1 MKDIK
6 RLLTKIDIFGINFT
20 FRYKDKETY
29 QTSLGGFFLVLFLI
43 AVIVMGIYYFIP
55 FVNRKNYTIV
65 YYTMNLAATEE
76 VSLFASESNF
86 AFGLSC
92 ENNNKET
99 KKIEDLLYIQT
110 KYVYYIKNMDG
121 TFYKDPRE
129 LQTNKCTYADFYNK
143 YNSQFDYL
151 SLSKLECMQ
160 NKDITVQG
168 IYADQIFSYFEF
180 TVLSKN
186 NSKEL
191 TDEIERFLLH
201 NDCKLRF
208 VYTDIIIDLDN
219 YENPVD
225 QYLNEMFIQL
235 NPTLFIK
242 KNVYFM
248 NQDFSN
254 DNYLMFVIGDGDKPE
269 TKPLYSRYEE
279 YSLYKGMN
287 RFSTQP
293 YEYTHY
299 SKMYIR
305 ADLKKVIIKRKY
317 QKFMEFYADASSL
330 LIAIYELLT
339 LIFNYINTFYGHHS
353 VSKKIFFFKELEN
366 TEHFNILKRTES
378 IKELI
383 KITDVKKL
391 NSKNVLSNPPKK
403 KKIIKR
409 KKGND
414 INLYNNNF
422 YKINEKELTRNSNYI
437 KGKDTED
444 KKLYNISSDK
454 RMFNKDNKE
463 DFEENYPRYKISQK
477 RLNYNEDI
485 ILNFKNNNNTDKKI
499 PEQNESIQTNI
510 EEISPEIDKIK
521 NNKKEKIENSF
532 NIFEII
538 ITQIFKCCM
547 SKNMKI
553 KNDIN
558 EKANNIVFKK
568 MDIITYIR
576 NMLLLDLINK
586 TTLDNN
592 KKEIINFL
600 YRPIISVDKKVK
612 NEFNEIYDNYNE
624 KNFNKYYDE
633 IQDLVNKPQKN
644 DKEKELIYISHEHLK
659 SFL

>member
-6 RLLTKIDIFGINFT
+6 KLLTKLDIFGINFT
-20 FRYKDKETY
+20 FRYKGNETY
-29 QTSLGGFFLVLFLI
+29 QTATGGFFLVLFLI
-43 AVIVMGIYYFIP
+43 AVLIMGIYYFIP

-242 KNVYFM
+242 RAMYFI
-248 NQDFSN
+248 NQYFTN
-254 DNYLMFVIGDGDKPE
+254 DDYLMFVFGDEDEKAE
-269 TKPLYSRYEE
+269 IKTLYSRYEE
-279 YSLYKGMN
+279 YYLEIGYNRTDTKPNNYQNYARLYLREILRKLL
-287 RFSTQP
+287 
-293 YEYTHY
+293 
-299 SKMYIR
+299 
-305 ADLKKVIIKRKY
+305 LK
-317 QKFMEFYADASSL
+317 
-330 LIAIYELLT
+330 
-339 LIFNYINTFYGHHS
+339 
-353 VSKKIFFFKELEN
+353 EN
-366 TEHFNILKRTES
+366 
-378 IKELI
+378 
-383 KITDVKKL
+383 
-391 NSKNVLSNPPKK
+391 
-403 KKIIKR
+403 
-409 KKGND
+409 
-414 INLYNNNF
+414 
-422 YKINEKELTRNSNYI
+422 
-437 KGKDTED
+437 
-444 KKLYNISSDK
+444 
-454 RMFNKDNKE
+454 
-463 DFEENYPRYKISQK
+463 
-477 RLNYNEDI
+477 
-485 ILNFKNNNNTDKKI
+485 
-499 PEQNESIQTNI
+499 
-510 EEISPEIDKIK
+510 IK
-521 NNKKEKIENSF
+521 NLWNF
-532 NIFEII
+532 LL
-538 ITQIFKCCM
+538 
-547 SKNMKI
+547 
-553 KNDIN
+553 
-558 EKANNIVFKK
+558 
-568 MDIITYIR
+568 
-576 NMLLLDLINK
+576 MLLL
-586 TTLDNN
+586 
-592 KKEIINFL
+592 
-600 YRPIISVDKKVK
+600 Y
-612 NEFNEIYDNYNE
+612 
-624 KNFNKYYDE
+624 
-633 IQDLVNKPQKN
+633 
-644 DKEKELIYISHEHLK
+644 
-659 SFL
+659 

>member
-20 FRYKDKETY
+20 FRYKDKETF

-186 NSKEL
+186 DSKEL

-279 YSLYKGMN
+279 YSLYKGLN
-287 RFSTQP
+287 RYSTKP
-293 YEYTHY
+293 DEYTHY

-383 KITDVKKL
+383 KITDVKKS

-403 KKIIKR
+403 KKVIKR

-414 INLYNNNF
+414 INLYTNNF

-463 DFEENYPRYKISQK
+463 DFEENYPRYKVSQK

-521 NNKKEKIENSF
+521 NIKKEKIENSF
-532 NIFEII
+532 NILEII

-558 EKANNIVFKK
+558 EKANNIIFQK

-624 KNFNKYYDE
+624 KNFNKYYDD

>member
-6 RLLTKIDIFGINFT
+6 KLLTKLDIFGINFT
-20 FRYKDKETY
+20 FRYKGNETY
-29 QTSLGGFFLVLFLI
+29 QTATGGFFLVLFLI

-186 NSKEL
+186 DSKEL

-293 YEYTHY
+293 YEYNLY

-383 KITDVKKL
+383 KITDVKKS
-391 NSKNVLSNPPKK
+391 NS
-403 KKIIKR
+403 
-409 KKGND
+409 
-414 INLYNNNF
+414 
-422 YKINEKELTRNSNYI
+422 
-437 KGKDTED
+437 
-444 KKLYNISSDK
+444 
-454 RMFNKDNKE
+454 
-463 DFEENYPRYKISQK
+463 
-477 RLNYNEDI
+477 
-485 ILNFKNNNNTDKKI
+485 
-499 PEQNESIQTNI
+499 
-510 EEISPEIDKIK
+510 
-521 NNKKEKIENSF
+521 
-532 NIFEII
+532 
-538 ITQIFKCCM
+538 
-547 SKNMKI
+547 
-553 KNDIN
+553 
-558 EKANNIVFKK
+558 
-568 MDIITYIR
+568 
-576 NMLLLDLINK
+576 
-586 TTLDNN
+586 
-592 KKEIINFL
+592 
-600 YRPIISVDKKVK
+600 
-612 NEFNEIYDNYNE
+612 
-624 KNFNKYYDE
+624 
-633 IQDLVNKPQKN
+633 
-644 DKEKELIYISHEHLK
+644 
-659 SFL
+659 

>member
-20 FRYKDKETY
+20 FRYKDKETF
-29 QTSLGGFFLVLFLI
+29 QTSLGGFFLLLFLI

-186 NSKEL
+186 DSKEL

-287 RFSTQP
+287 RYSTKP
-293 YEYTHY
+293 DEYTHY

-383 KITDVKKL
+383 KITDVKKS

-403 KKIIKR
+403 KKVIKR

-414 INLYNNNF
+414 INLYTNNF

-463 DFEENYPRYKISQK
+463 DFEENYPRYKVSQK

-558 EKANNIVFKK
+558 EKANNIIFQK

-624 KNFNKYYDE
+624 KNFNKYYDD

>member
-20 FRYKDKETY
+20 FRYKGNETY
-29 QTSLGGFFLVLFLI
+29 QTATGGFFLVLFLI

-186 NSKEL
+186 DSKEL

-279 YSLYKGMN
+279 YSLYKGLN
-287 RFSTQP
+287 RYSTKP
-293 YEYTHY
+293 DEYTHY

-383 KITDVKKL
+383 KITDVKKS

-403 KKIIKR
+403 KKVIKR

-414 INLYNNNF
+414 INLYTNNF

-558 EKANNIVFKK
+558 EKANNIIFQK

-576 NMLLLDLINK
+576 NMLLLDLINQ

-592 KKEIINFL
+592 KKQIINFL

-624 KNFNKYYDE
+624 KNFNKYYDD

>member
-1 MKDIK
+1 M
-6 RLLTKIDIFGINFT
+6 N
-20 FRYKDKETY
+20 RY
-29 QTSLGGFFLVLFLI
+29 S
-43 AVIVMGIYYFIP
+43 
-55 FVNRKNYTIV
+55 
-65 YYTMNLAATEE
+65 
-76 VSLFASESNF
+76 
-86 AFGLSC
+86 
-92 ENNNKET
+92 
-99 KKIEDLLYIQT
+99 
-110 KYVYYIKNMDG
+110 
-121 TFYKDPRE
+121 
-129 LQTNKCTYADFYNK
+129 
-143 YNSQFDYL
+143 
-151 SLSKLECMQ
+151 
-160 NKDITVQG
+160 
-168 IYADQIFSYFEF
+168 
-180 TVLSKN
+180 
-186 NSKEL
+186 
-191 TDEIERFLLH
+191 
-201 NDCKLRF
+201 
-208 VYTDIIIDLDN
+208 
-219 YENPVD
+219 
-225 QYLNEMFIQL
+225 
-235 NPTLFIK
+235 
-242 KNVYFM
+242 
-248 NQDFSN
+248 
-254 DNYLMFVIGDGDKPE
+254 
-269 TKPLYSRYEE
+269 TKPD
-279 YSLYKGMN
+279 
-287 RFSTQP
+287 
-293 YEYTHY
+293 EYTHY

-383 KITDVKKL
+383 KITDVKKS

-403 KKIIKR
+403 KKVIKR

-414 INLYNNNF
+414 INLYTNNF

-463 DFEENYPRYKISQK
+463 DFEENYPRYKVSQK

-558 EKANNIVFKK
+558 EKANCIIFQK

-624 KNFNKYYDE
+624 KNFNKYYDD